1 MPTKKAK
8 ALAATNVPQSKDA
21 CAQDLFRLGDLQRER
36 ARLASE
42 MNDAIAAIAA
52 TAQPRLDALQADIDA
67 LFNGIQAWCEAH
79 RAEITNNLKVKTAN
93 LLTGEVVWRINNPSC
108 NVRGEELVLQTL
120 KKCGLHS
127 YIRTSE
133 AVNKEAVI
141 ATHMAARTITTEE
154 AAASAEK
161 RQVLDDWRGLSLV
174 PGLKVTSGV
183 ETFSVTPFEQKVDA

>member
-1 MPTKKAK
+1 MATKKPK

-36 ARLASE
+36 ARVASE

-52 TAQPRLDALQADIDA
+52 QAQPRLEALQTQIDG
-67 LFNGIQAWCEAH
+67 LFTGIQSWCEAH
-79 RAEITNNLKVKTAN
+79 RAEITDNMKVKTAN
-93 LLTGEVVWRINNPSC
+93 LLTGEVVWRINTPSC

-141 ATHMAARTITTEE
+141 AAHTAARTITTEE

-183 ETFSVTPFEQKVDA
+183 ETFSVTPFEQKVGA

>member
-1 MPTKKAK
+1 MATKKPK

-52 TAQPRLDALQADIDA
+52 TAQPRLDELQAQIDS

-79 RAEITNNLKVKTAN
+79 RAEITNGFKVKTAN

-108 NVRGEELVLQTL
+108 SVRGEELVLQTL
-120 KKCGLHS
+120 KKSGLHS

-161 RQVLDDWRGLSLV
+161 RQVLDDWRGLSMV
-174 PGLKVTSGV
+174 AGLKVTSGV
-183 ETFSVTPFEQKVDA
+183 EVFSVAPFELEVAP